1 MKKFFTVIGVIVSV
15 MFVFSLLGAF
25 FGLSKFGSIQGTVT
39 ENSVLYLDLD
49 GVIIDGKTFLEN
61 LRKYRDDKHIK
72 GVIVRVNSPGGV
84 VGPSQ
89 EMYAELKRVREEW
102 QKPVVVT
109 VSSVAASGAYYAALA
124 ANKVIVNPGSMLG
137 SIGVIMEFAN
147 LEGLYNWANIKRF
160 ALKTGPYKDSGAEY
174 RPMREDEKQLFQNLI
189 DGVHT
194 QFVEAVVE
202 SRKLEEN
209 VVRKYADGRVFT
221 GETAVSLGFADQV
234 GTFDDAV
241 RTVGELAGLGT
252 KPKLFEPPKERP
264 SVFDFLAEMKSSI
277 SIEESLERLTQMN
290 LSGQP
295 LLIFPGALRR

>member
-264 SVFDFLAEMKSSI
+264 SVFDFLAEMKS
-277 SIEESLERLTQMN
+277 
-290 LSGQP
+290 
-295 LLIFPGALRR
+295 

>member
-39 ENSVLYLDLD
+39 ENSILYLDLD
-49 GVIIDGKTFLEN
+49 GVIIDGKTFLKN

-72 GVIVRVNSPGGV
+72 GVVVRVNSPGGV

-89 EMYAELKRVREEW
+89 EIYAELKRVREEW

-109 VSSVAASGAYYAALA
+109 VSSVAASGAYYAAIA

-194 QFVEAVVE
+194 QFIDAVVE

-209 VVRKYADGRVFT
+209 VVRKYSDGRVFT

-241 RTVGELAGLGT
+241 RSVGELSGLGA

-264 SVFDFLAEMKSSI
+264 NVFDFLAEMKSSI
-277 SIEESLERLTQMN
+277 SIEESIERLTQMN

>member
-1 MKKFFTVIGVIVSV
+1 M
-15 MFVFSLLGAF
+15 
-25 FGLSKFGSIQGTVT
+25 
-39 ENSVLYLDLD
+39 
-49 GVIIDGKTFLEN
+49 
-61 LRKYRDDKHIK
+61 
-72 GVIVRVNSPGGV
+72 
-84 VGPSQ
+84 
-89 EMYAELKRVREEW
+89 
-102 QKPVVVT
+102 
-109 VSSVAASGAYYAALA
+109 AASGAYYAAIA

-194 QFVEAVVE
+194 QFIDAVVE

-209 VVRKYADGRVFT
+209 VVRKYSDGRVFT

-241 RTVGELAGLGT
+241 RSVGELSGLGA

-264 SVFDFLAEMKSSI
+264 NVFDFLAEMKSSI
-277 SIEESLERLTQMN
+277 SIEESIERLTQMN